1 MVDRYRPGV
10 VNVLAG
16 VRPGSVAG
24 AGAVAYEV
32 ALEGASQ
39 LIGFYAGLIAG
50 QEDAAEPDTEA
61 MARWRAEL
69 RAWGVR
75 RRELAPQDAREIAAI
90 QIEGEELL
98 ADPSDEDDEEAG
110 PSTTHRAAALQA
122 ATVLRDQVLEETESE
137 RIFRDRIAPVE
148 LTGTSQ
154 IHPVVVIV
162 AGQPGDGKA
171 TISAL
176 AQGVLNSRGRS
187 VTISPDRYEPHHP
200 GFHALMADEPPP
212 ADSHLREDAGRWMAR
227 ATSYARSQRFDV
239 VLESV
244 PREPGAFEE
253 QARQFKAAGYQVEV
267 ALVAVNE
274 AASRFGVLDRHLR
287 ALEVYGYGRLADR
300 ELHDACYQ
308 GVLRSAEVIDREDF
322 ADRVAVLRPDGQLI
336 YGNQR
341 TVDGRWQQPPRTAD
355 ALNWERDRPWTVAE
369 SRLFLDAV
377 LELQQIGLSAPV
389 PWIRSEAIDGA
400 RTVSALAA
408 PRLHPDAVTLH
419 IATAGVSRP
428 DA

>member
-16 VRPGSVAG
+16 VRPGSVTG
-24 AGAVAYEV
+24 AEAVAYEV

-39 LIGFYAGLIAG
+39 VIGFYAGLIAG

-61 MARWRAEL
+61 MARWRAEQ
-69 RAWGVR
+69 RAWAVR
-75 RRELAPQDAREIAAI
+75 RRELTPTDAREIAAI
-90 QIEGEELL
+90 HIAGEDLL
-98 ADPSDEDDEEAG
+98 ADPSDEDDEQEG
-110 PSTTHRAAALQA
+110 PSTAHRAAAAQA
-122 ATVLRDQVLEETESE
+122 ADARRTQVLEETESE

-154 IHPVVVIV
+154 IQPVVVIV

-171 TISAL
+171 AITAL
-176 AQGVLNSRGRS
+176 AQDVLNSRGRS

-200 GFHALMADEPPP
+200 SFHALMAEEPLLVGR
-212 ADSHLREDAGRWMAR
+212 ADEDAMRWTTR
-227 ATSYARSQRFDV
+227 AAAYARSQRFNV
-239 VLESV
+239 VIESV
-244 PREPGAFEE
+244 LRDPGAFAD

-267 ALVAVNE
+267 ALVAVHE

-287 ALEVYGYGRLADR
+287 ALEVFGYGRLA
-300 ELHDACYQ
+300 ETEVHDACYQ
-308 GVLRSAEVIDREDF
+308 AVLRGAEVVDREEI
-322 ADRVAVLRPDGQLI
+322 ADRVAVLRPDGRLI

-341 TVDGRWQQPPRTAD
+341 IAGGGWQQPPSTAE
-355 ALNWERDRPWTVAE
+355 AINWERRRPWTVAE

-377 LELQQIGLSAPV
+377 LEFQQIGLSAPI
-389 PWIRSEAIDGA
+389 PWIRSEAIEGA
-400 RTVSALAA
+400 RTVNALAA